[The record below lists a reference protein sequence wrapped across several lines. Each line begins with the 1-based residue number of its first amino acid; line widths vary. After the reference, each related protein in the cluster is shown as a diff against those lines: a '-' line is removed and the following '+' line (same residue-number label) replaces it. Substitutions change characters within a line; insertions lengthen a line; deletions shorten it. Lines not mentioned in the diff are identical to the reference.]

1 MIPTPDRTAGQRALA
16 LAAGLLTH
24 GLFLAGVGSMAWSL
38 FGGMDIGVLGLESG
52 AALLVD
58 ALLVIQFPLLHSFFL
73 GQRGGS
79 WVARRVPLGLGRD
92 LATTTF
98 AAIASLQLVVTFL
111 LWCPTGIELWR
122 PQGAWMT
129 GWEVVYGASWLLL
142 LKAMG
147 DAGLGVQTGSL
158 GWTSVVRGAP
168 VRYGGF
174 PREGLFRRCRQPVYF
189 AFAVLLWAGPVW
201 TLDHLVLAAG
211 WSAYCYVGPRFK
223 ERRYLQRHGRS
234 FAEYRRRVPYWFPGR
249 VAV

>member
-1 MIPTPDRTAGQRALA
+1 MTSTPDSPAGRRALA
-16 LAAGLLTH
+16 LAIGLLTH
-24 GLFLAGVGSMAWSL
+24 ALFLGGVGAMAWSL
-38 FGGMDIGVLGLESG
+38 NGGMDAGRVGLGG
-52 AALLVD
+52 PAALAVD
-58 ALLVIQFPLLHSFFL
+58 AALILQFPLLHSFFL
-73 GQRGGS
+73 GRRGGG

-98 AAIASLQLVVTFL
+98 AAIASLQLLVTFL

-122 PQGAWMT
+122 PEGAWMQ

-147 DAGLGVQTGSL
+147 DAGLGIQTGSL
-158 GWTSVVRGAP
+158 GWTSVVRGAA
-168 VRYGGF
+168 VRYPEF

-189 AFAVLLWAGPVW
+189 AFAVILWAGPVW
-201 TLDHLVLAAG
+201 TLDHLAIAAS

-223 ERRYLQRHGRS
+223 ERRYLQRHGSS
-234 FAEYRRRVPYWFPGR
+234 FAEYRRRVPYWLPGR